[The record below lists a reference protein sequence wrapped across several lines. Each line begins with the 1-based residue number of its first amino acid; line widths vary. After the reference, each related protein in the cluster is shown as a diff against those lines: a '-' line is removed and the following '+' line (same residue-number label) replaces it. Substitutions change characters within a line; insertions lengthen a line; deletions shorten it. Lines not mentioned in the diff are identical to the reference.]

1 MKRPVVVVQFASTF
15 FSKDQ
20 VSRDINKSCDPFG
33 RVPGH
38 NAPFFY
44 TGYFQAQA
52 WRSTA
57 KYIACVEV
65 DCFDHI
71 YDIYVKLYTCKIF
84 IIYYL
89 VVMSAENKKDD
100 ETQTVKP
107 KKRSETDKQKEKEE
121 LETLDVEST
130 AGGMGGGGG

>member
-1 MKRPVVVVQFASTF
+1 MFNLHPP

-20 VSRDINKSCDPFG
+20 VSRDITKSFDPLG
-33 RVPGH
+33 RIPGY
-38 NAPFFY
+38 NAFFLI
-44 TGYFQAQA
+44 GYFQAQA
-52 WRSTA
+52 WRGTA

-71 YDIYVKLYTCKIF
+71 YEIYVKLYTCKIF

-89 VVMSAENKKDD
+89 VAMSAENKNDD
-100 ETQTVKP
+100 ETQTAKL
-107 KKRSETDKQKEKEE
+107 KKRSETDKEKEKEE